1 MEQIFNFSTREEAIT
16 ALRKAKERK
25 QARERQ
31 LQEEYATLQ
40 DNLSK
45 EGKLS

>member
-1 MEQIFNFSTREEAIT
+1 MERIFNFNTREEAIM

-31 LQEEYATLQ
+31 LQEEYASLQ
-40 DNLSK
+40 D
-45 EGKLS
+45 KLSEEGE